1 MNVSVRP
8 PWASYRNLRLYPTST
23 FLCDPNW
30 GLTDSPGLGPEEVI
44 QRGWPRRGTRRGPE
58 NAQGAQRGS
67 MGGKPR
73 ERRGG
78 IQRGSMAAQMG
89 SMMCRGARGAQ
100 VAEGVGFLGLLDC
113 CTRPPSASSP
123 GVAHR
128 PQPRKF
134 PFWADRRRRR
144 CPAIAR
150 RRAVL
155 GRAFATPESMRFIF
169 GQKPPPWR
177 GEMLPSSAH
186 VCAHPWPCWLQNA
199 KLPSVLATQCPELG
213 IPQKSGPRLFK
224 ILIV

>member
-1 MNVSVRP
+1 MGVLQKFEAVSHLHFSVRSQLG
-8 PWASYRNLRLYPTST
+8 SYRFPRPRARGG
-23 FLCDPNW
+23 DPE
-30 GLTDSPGLGPEEVI
+30 GVAQKGDQKGPRKCPGSPEGVHGRE
-44 QRGWPRRGTRRGPE
+44 
-58 NAQGAQRGS
+58 AQRAP
-67 MGGKPR
+67 M
-73 ERRGG
+73 GG

-155 GRAFATPESMRFIF
+155 GRAFATPSQCASFLVKNRLLGVVKCCHRARTFVPIRGHVGFKMRNYRQF
-169 GQKPPPWR
+169 
-177 GEMLPSSAH
+177 LP
-186 VCAHPWPCWLQNA
+186 
-199 KLPSVLATQCPELG
+199 PSVQSWGSPKNRGLAF
-213 IPQKSGPRLFK
+213 SRF
-224 ILIV
+224 

>member
-100 VAEGVGFLGLLDC
+100 VAEGVGFLGLLDS

-155 GRAFATPESMRFIF
+155 GRAFATPSQCASFLVKNRLLGVVKCCHRARTFVPIRGHVGFKMRNCRQF
-169 GQKPPPWR
+169 
-177 GEMLPSSAH
+177 LP
-186 VCAHPWPCWLQNA
+186 
-199 KLPSVLATQCPELG
+199 PSVQSWGSPKNRGLAF
-213 IPQKSGPRLFK
+213 SRF
-224 ILIV
+224 